1 MFYSLLKTALRNLFK
16 AKLSVLINLT
26 GLAIGL
32 TSCLFISLY
41 VIEEFSYDRHYSDV
55 DRLVRVVSHY
65 KEGNDNAATIET
77 PGILSTSLIN
87 EFDEIASATRML
99 RTDRGFFFA
108 GDAAFL
114 ENIIFT
120 DSAFMDV
127 FGFGMIE
134 GDPHSCLATPY
145 SMIISETFA
154 IKIYGADWRARNVIG
169 EKLSVDGKYDYN
181 VSGVFR
187 DIPAKSH
194 FYSNVFAADQFSDTQ
209 KVYTYL
215 RIKDSATPAQLA
227 PKLKKAFA
235 KRDWFLRGKYTSLEL
250 QPVADIHLYST
261 LNEENENHG
270 TIGNVYALALIGVF
284 MLIICI
290 INFSNLSIANSATRL
305 KEVSVRK
312 TLGGSKFQ
320 LFMQFLVEP
329 IVITAV
335 AATLSVGFGYIL
347 LPNFNKAFNQSLS
360 FSIVASAYGAF
371 GIGLVTLVIGF
382 LAGLYPAAFLSLP
395 AKHKVNIGGG
405 WFRDGLLIF
414 QFALSATVIAITI
427 ITSQQ
432 VDLIQNK
439 DLGYEKDKI
448 VVLQNITMLGGLS
461 EIMSFKQELLR
472 LKGIEDASISGYT
485 PAQNLWRTVRQTFV
499 GKDPPNSESQP
510 ATWLSVDHGFLP
522 TLDIELL
529 EGKNFTDDLDREKQ
543 NILLNE
549 TAANQFHLTTDRHGP
564 LNKEISFIQERTNE
578 IKSYRVIGV
587 VKDFNFGSLH
597 EPIKPIIIAYS
608 IHRYEMILRLKS
620 VDTAPALN
628 EIVQLWNRSTPRV
641 PISYTF
647 LDDRYAQAHEKDV
660 SAGKIFSIFSILNIL
675 VACFGLF
682 GLVSYA
688 TMRRTKEIGIRKVL
702 GASVWAIITI
712 VSNKFVRLIT
722 AAFLISLPAGWLMAQ
737 RWLDTFAFKVQISIG
752 VFLTTGLVV
761 FLMSMITI
769 GYVSIKAASANPVD
783 SLKYE

>member
-1 MFYSLLKTALRNLFK
+1 MFHSLLKTALRNLFK
-16 AKLSVLINLT
+16 AKLSALINLI

-32 TSCLFISLY
+32 TCCLFISLY
-41 VIEEFSYDRHYSDV
+41 IIEEFSYDRHYSNV
-55 DRLVRVVSHY
+55 DRLFRVVSLY
-65 KEGNDNAATIET
+65 KEGNENAASIET
-77 PGILSTSLIN
+77 PGILSAGIN
-87 EFDEIASATRML
+87 EFDEIASTTRML

-108 GDAAFL
+108 GDAAFQ
-114 ENIIFT
+114 EDIIFT
-120 DSAFMDV
+120 DSAFISV

-134 GDPHSCLATPY
+134 GDPRSCLATPY

-154 IKIYGADWRARNVIG
+154 IKIYGRDWRSGNVIG
-169 EKLSVDGKYDYN
+169 EKLSVDGKYDYT
-181 VSGVFR
+181 VSGVFN
-187 DIPAKSH
+187 DISEKSH
-194 FYSNVFAADQFSDTQ
+194 FHSNVFASDQFSDTQ

-215 RIKDSATPAQLA
+215 RIKDTATPAQLTQ
-227 PKLKKAFA
+227 KLKKAFSR
-235 KRDWFLRGKYTSLEL
+235 RDWFLRGKYTSLEL
-250 QPVADIHLYST
+250 QSVKDIHLYST
-261 LNEENENHG
+261 LNEENDNHG
-270 TIGNVYALALIGVF
+270 TISNVIALALIGVF

-290 INFSNLSIANSATRL
+290 INFANLSIANSTTRL
-305 KEVSVRK
+305 KEVSVRMA
-312 TLGGSKFQ
+312 LGGSKLQ
-320 LFMQFLVEP
+320 LFVQFLVEP

-335 AATLSVGFGYIL
+335 AAITSIGLLYML
-347 LPNFNKAFNQSLS
+347 LPSFNSAFNKSLS
-360 FSIVASAYGAF
+360 LSPVASIYGVIA
-371 GIGLVTLVIGF
+371 IGVATLVIGF
-382 LAGLYPAAFLSLP
+382 VAGLYPAAFLSLS
-395 AKHKVNIGGG
+395 AKQKINTSGG

-439 DLGYEKDKI
+439 DLGYEKDR
-448 VVLQNITMLGGLS
+448 VVILQNITMLGGLP

-485 PAQNLWRTVRQTFV
+485 PAQNLWRAVRQTFV
-499 GKDPPNSESQP
+499 GKDPLNSESQP
-510 ATWLSVDHGFLP
+510 ATWLSIDHGFLP
-522 TLDIELL
+522 TLDIKLL
-529 EGKNFTDDLDREKQ
+529 DGKNFSDDRDLEKQ

-549 TAANQFHLTTDRHGP
+549 TAANQFHLTADRQGP
-564 LNKEISFIQERTNE
+564 LNKEISFIQEGTNE

-597 EPIKPIIIAYS
+597 EPIKPIIMAYS

-620 VDTAPALN
+620 VDTQAAMN
-628 EIVQLWNRSTPRV
+628 EIIQLWKRSTPRV
-641 PISYTF
+641 PINYTF
-647 LDDRYAQAHEKDV
+647 LDDRYAQAHDKDV

-675 VACFGLF
+675 VASFGLF

-688 TMRRTKEIGIRKVL
+688 TVRRTKEIGIRKVL
-702 GASVWAIITI
+702 GASVWAIVTI
-712 VSNKFVRLIT
+712 VSNKFVRLIA

-737 RWLDTFAFKVQISIG
+737 RWLDTFAFKVQISIW

-769 GYVSIKAASANPVD
+769 GYISLKAASANPVE